1 MQNAGQQGL
10 EMEARIGVSF
20 LANQLAQFAGRL
32 GIQSDL
38 GKALHHAAGILAK
51 AVPPGSVP
59 PGAEQAFLQKLM
71 LAARQNQAN
80 VAAMRQQGGGAGG
93 PQAGMQQPPVPR
105 PPGGAGGPPVAG
117 AGGMGMAA

>member
-38 GKALHHAAGILAK
+38 GKALHHAAGILAQ

-80 VAAMRQQGGGAGG
+80 VAAMRQQGAGG
-93 PQAGMQQPPVPR
+93 PPQAGAPAAPVPR
-105 PPGGAGGPPVAG
+105 PPGAGGPPVAG